1 MKRLKKRA
9 DFLKLAKG
17 AAVRMPGFI
26 LQYLEGAA
34 AHYEVDKAYVGFTI
48 TKRQGN
54 AVLRNRI
61 RRRLREAVRLANASH
76 AIAPG
81 KYALIGR
88 KESLTISFSALRD
101 SLVKAF
107 VKAENDAI
115 AKRTKN

>member
-17 AAVRMPGFI
+17 ASVRMPAFI
-26 LQYLEGAA
+26 LQYLEERALQN
-34 AHYEVDKAYVGFTI
+34 EVYVGFTI

-76 AIAPG
+76 EIAPG
-81 KYALIGR
+81 EYALIGR
-88 KESLTISFSALRD
+88 KESLTLSFAALQA
-101 SLVKAF
+101 SLVQAF
-107 VKAENDAI
+107 TR
-115 AKRTKN
+115 AKNGRRRLKLLD